1 MVVPGIAF
9 VAFSALA
16 SLKLFKCGPDE
27 PAVCFLLTESCIQDA
42 IAGLADDNH
51 SSSNSITS
59 NEPTTNTEALLKHAV
74 IVDFGSR
81 MKTLK
86 RRVKAYRDL
95 SPTGNAEAAVRFVQ
109 SVLEWAH
116 QVPGAAVILL
126 PMIII
131 DNEISSQEDEES
143 SVSGFLT
150 TIQQRF
156 RAETA
161 GAEPINDLSDLQI
174 TIPLAEQL
182 KNQRQQ
188 GQQQGQQQDD
198 LNPFPIIQKYL
209 KKPAK

>member
-1 MVVPGIAF
+1 MLPGIAF

-27 PAVCFLLTESCIQDA
+27 QAACFLLTEACIQDA
-42 IAGLADDNH
+42 IAALADD
-51 SSSNSITS
+51 SSNT
-59 NEPTTNTEALLKHAV
+59 NKNTEALLKHAV
-74 IVDFGSR
+74 VVDFGSR
-81 MKTLK
+81 MKSLK

-95 SPTGNAEAAVRFVQ
+95 SPTGNAEAGVRFVQ

-126 PMIII
+126 PMI
-131 DNEISSQEDEES
+131 DVLDESGSLDEDS

-161 GAEPINDLSDLQI
+161 GAEPIQDLSNLKI
-174 TIPLAEQL
+174 TIPLAEQMQNMQQQQRN
-182 KNQRQQ
+182 NQEG
-188 GQQQGQQQDD
+188 GQQHGS
-198 LNPFPIIQKYL
+198 LNPFPPIIQEYL
-209 KKPAK
+209 GKPKPT

>member
-1 MVVPGIAF
+1 MLPGIAF

-27 PAVCFLLTESCIQDA
+27 QAACFLLTEACIQDA
-42 IAGLADDNH
+42 IAALADD
-51 SSSNSITS
+51 SSNT
-59 NEPTTNTEALLKHAV
+59 NKNTEALLKHAV
-74 IVDFGSR
+74 VVDFGSR
-81 MKTLK
+81 MKSLK

-95 SPTGNAEAAVRFVQ
+95 SPTGNAEAGVRFVQ

-126 PMIII
+126 PMI
-131 DNEISSQEDEES
+131 DVLDESGSCQDEDS

-161 GAEPINDLSDLQI
+161 GAEPIQDLSNLKI
-174 TIPLAEQL
+174 TIPLAEQMQNMQQQQQN
-182 KNQRQQ
+182 NQEGQQ
-188 GQQQGQQQDD
+188 GGS
-198 LNPFPIIQKYL
+198 LNPFPSIIQEYL
-209 KKPAK
+209 GKPKPT